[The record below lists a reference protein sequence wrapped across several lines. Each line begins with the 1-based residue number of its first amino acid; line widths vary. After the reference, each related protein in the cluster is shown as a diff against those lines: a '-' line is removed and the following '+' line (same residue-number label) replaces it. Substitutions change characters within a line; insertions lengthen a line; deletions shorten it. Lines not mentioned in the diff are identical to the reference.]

1 MPVDDQ
7 GTVTGG
13 KLVPTTLNL
22 DAMPKVN
29 VFYAKFVPVLGSMTI
44 ERQNG
49 TSDEGNGDRVF
60 VYRITAADD
69 PAFEL
74 YVSIKGNGSEVTGI
88 AAVGS
93 EKSDIRVE
101 NTGNVKEFIR
111 LRLVSYYV
119 DANGD
124 IVGTVSSQYPTLS
137 LKNGWIAGANHTYY
151 YPFPTD
157 PGGMTEIL
165 CEPFSLGQM
174 QLADGKTVYQV
185 IEVIAEAVQAEPIS
199 AVREAWG
206 VTVTNNTITAA
217 Q

>member
-1 MPVDDQ
+1 MS
-7 GTVTGG
+7 
-13 KLVPTTLNL
+13 K
-22 DAMPKVN
+22 
-29 VFYAKFVPVLGSMTI
+29 
-44 ERQNG
+44 
-49 TSDEGNGDRVF
+49 
-60 VYRITAADD
+60 RIKHLLIAGAA
-69 PAFEL
+69 L
-74 YVSIKGNGSEVTGI
+74 SI
-88 AAVGS
+88 AAAVGLTLAFMFKKAERTNRFIPAEVSCAVREKMDGS

-165 CEPFSLGQM
+165 CEPVTLGQM

-199 AVREAWG
+199 AVQEAWG
-206 VTVTNNTITAA
+206 VTVENGVVTAA

>member
-1 MPVDDQ
+1 MSKRIKHLLIAGAALSIAAAV
-7 GTVTGG
+7 G
-13 KLVPTTLNL
+13 LTLAFMFKKEEKTNR
-22 DAMPKVN
+22 
-29 VFYAKFVPVLGSMTI
+29 FI
-44 ERQNG
+44 
-49 TSDEGNGDRVF
+49 
-60 VYRITAADD
+60 
-69 PAFEL
+69 PAE
-74 YVSIKGNGSEVTGI
+74 VACAVREKTDGSEVTGI

-101 NTGNVKEFIR
+101 NTGNVREF
-111 LRLVSYYV
+111 LRLKMVSYYV

-165 CEPFSLGQM
+165 CGPVTLGQM

-199 AVREAWG
+199 AVQEAWG
-206 VTVTNNTITAA
+206 VTVENGVVTAA

>member
-1 MPVDDQ
+1 MSKRIKHLLIAGAVLSIAAAVGLTLAFMFKKAEKTNRFIPAEVSC
-7 GTVTGG
+7 TVREKT
-13 KLVPTTLNL
+13 
-22 DAMPKVN
+22 D
-29 VFYAKFVPVLGSMTI
+29 
-44 ERQNG
+44 
-49 TSDEGNGDRVF
+49 
-60 VYRITAADD
+60 
-69 PAFEL
+69 
-74 YVSIKGNGSEVTGI
+74 GSEVTGI

-124 IVGTVSSQYPTLS
+124 IAGTAASQYPNLT
-137 LKNGWIAGANHTYY
+137 LKNNWIAGANHTYY
-151 YPFPTD
+151 YPYPTE
-157 PGGMTEIL
+157 PGNSTGIL
-165 CEPFSLGQM
+165 CEPVTLGQT

-199 AVREAWG
+199 AVQEAWG

-217 Q
+217 P

>member
-1 MPVDDQ
+1 MSKRIKHLLIAGAALSIAAAV
-7 GTVTGG
+7 G
-13 KLVPTTLNL
+13 LTLAFMFKKAEKTNR
-22 DAMPKVN
+22 
-29 VFYAKFVPVLGSMTI
+29 FI
-44 ERQNG
+44 
-49 TSDEGNGDRVF
+49 
-60 VYRITAADD
+60 
-69 PAFEL
+69 PAE
-74 YVSIKGNGSEVTGI
+74 VSCAVREKTDGSEVTGI

-119 DANGD
+119 DSNGD
-124 IVGTVSSQYPTLS
+124 IAGTAASQYPNLT

-151 YPFPTD
+151 YRFPTN

-165 CEPFSLGQM
+165 CEPFTLGQM

-199 AVREAWG
+199 AVQSAWG
-206 VTVTNNTITAA
+206 VTVTNNSITAA
-217 Q
+217 P

>member
-1 MPVDDQ
+1 MS
-7 GTVTGG
+7 
-13 KLVPTTLNL
+13 KRIKNLLIAAATLCIAAAVGLTLAFMFKKAEKTNRFIP
-22 DAMPKVN
+22 AKVSCA
-29 VFYAKFVPVLGSMTI
+29 VREKT
-44 ERQNG
+44 
-49 TSDEGNGDRVF
+49 D
-60 VYRITAADD
+60 
-69 PAFEL
+69 
-74 YVSIKGNGSEVTGI
+74 GSEVTGI

-151 YPFPTD
+151 YRFPVK

-165 CEPFSLGQM
+165 CEPFSLGHT
-174 QLADGKTVYQV
+174 QLENGTTVYQV
-185 IEVIAEAVQAEPIS
+185 IEVIAEAVQAEPS
-199 AVREAWG
+199 DAAQEVWG
-206 VTVTNNTITAA
+206 VTVENGVVTAA

>member
-1 MPVDDQ
+1 MPLCSKKRKKINRFIPAEVSCAIRE
-7 GTVTGG
+7 
-13 KLVPTTLNL
+13 KLDNNEV
-22 DAMPKVN
+22 V
-29 VFYAKFVPVLGSMTI
+29 
-44 ERQNG
+44 
-49 TSDEGNGDRVF
+49 GN
-60 VYRITAADD
+60 T
-69 PAFEL
+69 
-74 YVSIKGNGSEVTGI
+74 
-88 AAVGS
+88 AVGS

-151 YPFPTD
+151 YPFPTN

-199 AVREAWG
+199 AVQETWG

-217 Q
+217 P

>member
-1 MPVDDQ
+1 MSKRIKHLLIAGAALSIAAAV
-7 GTVTGG
+7 G
-13 KLVPTTLNL
+13 LTL
-22 DAMPKVN
+22 
-29 VFYAKFVPVLGSMTI
+29 
-44 ERQNG
+44 
-49 TSDEGNGDRVF
+49 
-60 VYRITAADD
+60 
-69 PAFEL
+69 AFMFKKAEKTNRFIL
-74 YVSIKGNGSEVTGI
+74 AEVSCAVREKTDGSEVTGV

-101 NTGNVKEFIR
+101 NTGNVREF
-111 LRLVSYYV
+111 LRLKMVSYYV

-124 IVGTVSSQYPTLS
+124 IVGTVSSKYPTLS

-157 PGGMTEIL
+157 PSGMTEIL

-199 AVREAWG
+199 AVQAAWG

>member
-1 MPVDDQ
+1 MSKRIKHWLIAATALCIVAAVGLTLAFMFKKAEKINRFIPAEVSC
-7 GTVTGG
+7 TVREKT
-13 KLVPTTLNL
+13 
-22 DAMPKVN
+22 D
-29 VFYAKFVPVLGSMTI
+29 
-44 ERQNG
+44 
-49 TSDEGNGDRVF
+49 
-60 VYRITAADD
+60 
-69 PAFEL
+69 
-74 YVSIKGNGSEVTGI
+74 GSEVTGI

-101 NTGNVKEFIR
+101 NTGNVREF
-111 LRLVSYYV
+111 LRLKMVSYYV

-165 CEPFSLGQM
+165 CEPVTLGQM

-185 IEVIAEAVQAEPIS
+185 IELIAEAVQAEPS
-199 AVREAWG
+199 DAAQEVWG
-206 VTVTNNTITAA
+206 VTVENGVVTAV

>member
-1 MPVDDQ
+1 MSKRIKHLLIAGAVLSIAAAV
-7 GTVTGG
+7 G
-13 KLVPTTLNL
+13 LTLAFMFKKAEKTNR
-22 DAMPKVN
+22 
-29 VFYAKFVPVLGSMTI
+29 FI
-44 ERQNG
+44 
-49 TSDEGNGDRVF
+49 
-60 VYRITAADD
+60 
-69 PAFEL
+69 PAE
-74 YVSIKGNGSEVTGI
+74 VSCAVREKTDGSEVTGI

-101 NTGNVKEFIR
+101 NTGNVREF
-111 LRLVSYYV
+111 LRLKMVSYYV

-165 CEPFSLGQM
+165 CEPFSLGQT

-217 Q
+217 P

>member
-1 MPVDDQ
+1 MSKRIKHLLIAGAALSIAAAV
-7 GTVTGG
+7 G
-13 KLVPTTLNL
+13 LTLAFMFKKAEKTNR
-22 DAMPKVN
+22 
-29 VFYAKFVPVLGSMTI
+29 FI
-44 ERQNG
+44 
-49 TSDEGNGDRVF
+49 
-60 VYRITAADD
+60 
-69 PAFEL
+69 PAE
-74 YVSIKGNGSEVTGI
+74 VSFAVREKTDGSEVTGI

-111 LRLVSYYV
+111 LKLVSYYV
-119 DANGD
+119 DSNGD

-165 CEPFSLGQM
+165 CEPVTLGQT
-174 QLADGKTVYQV
+174 QLENGTMVYQV
-185 IEVIAEAVQAEPIS
+185 MEVIAEAVQAEPIS
-199 AVREAWG
+199 AVQETWG

-217 Q
+217 P